1 LGATRPSTGHLTPS
15 SPNDKLAGIMA
26 ERPSPRPGKFA
37 AERLRHVPLFSHL
50 SDQELGRIL
59 AVARTRTH
67 PRNSIILFENDPG
80 DALFVVLAGEVKV
93 VLAGE
98 DGREVIL
105 SILKEGD
112 FFGEMALIDDRPRSA
127 NVVATADSILLVLH
141 RGDFQACLEEN
152 PRIAFG
158 LLQELSRRLRLADD
172 KIGALVLLDVNG
184 RIAQLLLTLADEHD
198 GLSVPRTVTHHTIAQ
213 MIGSTRESVTR
224 TLRDLQERGLI
235 RISKAHIA
243 VIDRAGLERLASPR

>member
-1 LGATRPSTGHLTPS
+1 MGHLTPFT
-15 SPNDKLAGIMA
+15 PEDKLADTMA
-26 ERPSPRPGKFA
+26 ERPSPRAGKFA

-50 SDQELGRIL
+50 SEQELGRLL
-59 AVARTRTH
+59 AVSRTRTH
-67 PRNSIILFENDPG
+67 VRNSIILFENDPG

-127 NVVATADSILLVLH
+127 NVVATADSILLIL
-141 RGDFQACLEEN
+141 RREDFQACLEEN

-158 LLQELSRRLRLADD
+158 LLRELSRRLRLADD

-184 RIAQLLLTLADEHD
+184 RIAQLLLTLVDEHN
-198 GLSVPRTVTHHTIAQ
+198 GISVPRTVTHHTIAQ

-224 TLRDLQERGLI
+224 TLRDLQDRGLI
-235 RISKAHIA
+235 RVTKERIA
-243 VIDRAGLERLASPR
+243 VIDRPALERLASSR

>member
-1 LGATRPSTGHLTPS
+1 
-15 SPNDKLAGIMA
+15 
-26 ERPSPRPGKFA
+26 
-37 AERLRHVPLFSHL
+37 V
-50 SDQELGRIL
+50 L
-59 AVARTRTH
+59 AVSHTRTH
-67 PRNSIILFENDPG
+67 VRNSVILFENDPG

-127 NVVATADSILLVLH
+127 NVVATADSILLIL
-141 RGDFQACLEEN
+141 RREDFQACLEEN

-158 LLQELSRRLRLADD
+158 LLRELSRRLRVADD
-172 KIGALVLLDVNG
+172 TIGALVLLDVNG
-184 RIAQLLLTLADEHD
+184 RIARLLLTLADEHN
-198 GLSVPRTVTHHTIAQ
+198 GLSVPRTVTHNTIAQ

-224 TLRDLQERGLI
+224 TLRDLQDRGLI
-235 RISKAHIA
+235 RVTKERIA
-243 VIDRAGLERLASPR
+243 VIDRPALERMASSR